1 MLIICSGPD
10 TFRALKK
17 ARELEV
23 VFKKKYDAQGLSV
36 EHISSGKSAI
46 TEIAARAGAVSLFAS
61 RRFIRTSNVLAE
73 ATKVQRGTLKKLLM
87 GDQDGFIVLSVE
99 EEPPIATV
107 LKELEPEV
115 KIVRYDFAAL
125 QGEAFLAWAREEAAE
140 MGLMDEKIVREI
152 ARVTEGDSWSCYF
165 ELMKRAVYP
174 EAEISLTDSAEGTIF
189 SFADAYVAGRPE
201 WWGLA
206 GRADF
211 IKQTATTFLM
221 QTRSAL
227 RVRDGAVEGLHP
239 FVVRKM
245 RGQRFADG
253 DEAFA
258 RVVESFFMQR
268 SGYGDDKEALTLL

>member
-1 MLIICSGPD
+1 MLIVCSGPD

-23 VFKKKYDAQGLSV
+23 AFKQKYDAQGLSV

-61 RRFIRTSNVLAE
+61 RRFVRTSNVLAE
-73 ATKVQRGTLKKLLM
+73 ATKVQRGTLKKVLM

-115 KIVRYDFAAL
+115 KIVRYDFAAS
-125 QGEAFLAWAREEAAE
+125 QGEAFFAWAREEAAE
-140 MGLMDEKIVREI
+140 MGFVDEKIVREI
-152 ARVTEGDSWSCYF
+152 ARATEGDSWSCYF
-165 ELMKRAVYP
+165 ELMKRAAYP
-174 EAEISLTDSAEGTIF
+174 EAETSLMDSAEGTIF

-206 GRADF
+206 GQADF

-227 RVRDGAVEGLHP
+227 RVRDGAVEGLHS

-245 RGQRFADG
+245 RGQRFEDV

-258 RVVESFFMQR
+258 RVVESFFVQR
-268 SGYGDDKEALTLL
+268 SGYGDDKEALALL